1 MESHGVT
8 VRELRALR
16 GPNLWSYKPAL
27 HAVIDVGP
35 YEELPSTSFPGCTE
49 RLTAWLPGLRE
60 HECGIGK
67 PGGFVERLETGT
79 YLGHI
84 VEHVTLALQEEM
96 GFDVGYGRARMT
108 DEPGVYN
115 VVIAYKDEE
124 AGRAAFETALRMV
137 LAAMHDDPFDAPGE
151 IERLRELADDVRLGP
166 STGAIVE
173 AARARDIPVLRL
185 TDGSSLVQLGYGVHQ
200 KRIMASETS
209 QTSSIAVEICQEKP
223 LTNRM
228 LRTVGVPVPEGRTV
242 RSADAAWEAAREIGL
257 PVVVKPEAGNQ
268 GKGVTVNLV
277 SQAEVRSAYALAC
290 QYDASALVERHI
302 DGDDYRLLVVNGKMV
317 AAARRDP
324 AQVVGDG
331 RRTVRELVEEVN
343 KDPRRREGHGSVLTR
358 IRLDEA
364 ARLVLDQQEL
374 TFDSVPDAGQRV
386 KLRSNGNLSTG
397 GTATDV
403 TDDVHPANARVAEL
417 AAQILALD
425 VAGIDVLCRDVRRPL
440 TDQGGA
446 IVEVNAAPGL
456 RMHLAPTVGQGRDVG
471 MPIVDM
477 LYPNCAPARIPIVAV
492 TGTNG
497 KTTVTRLAGHIFSTA
512 RKLVG
517 MTCTDGTYIGRERIL
532 QGDCSGPRSAQAVLL
547 HPWVEVAVLETARGG
562 ILREGLAFDTCAV
575 GVVTNVTSDHLG
587 LKGVNTLEQL
597 ARVKQVVVERVR
609 EDGAAVLNA
618 DDHLVAEMA
627 ASCPGRIVYFSLDP
641 RNPVVAAHVAEGGA
655 AVYVEDGSIVLARD
669 GRATELVELE
679 RVGFTLGG
687 IVHFQVQNALAAAA
701 AAWAAGLNPALIARA
716 LTTFTTDGST
726 VPGRFNLHELSGVQV
741 VVDYGHNVAA
751 MQALGQAVQALGPR
765 RTVMLMT
772 LPGDRRDADLRATLE
787 ATFGWAHEYVFHDEP
802 RLRGR
807 APEEVPRLLLRH
819 LAGDGRAAGHV
830 ARDVRD
836 ALDHAWR
843 RLRPGDRLVFLAD
856 DVAEAMELLR
866 AVARPSEADAACTEP
881 VAARRVSAYG
891 TTRETGVRVR
901 VPGR

>member
-1 MESHGVT
+1 MESRGVT
-8 VRELRALR
+8 VRDLRALR

-27 HAVIDVGP
+27 HAVVDIGP
-35 YEELPSTSFPGCTE
+35 YEELPSTSFPGFTE
-49 RLTAWLPGLRE
+49 RLTAWLPSLRE

-84 VEHVTLALQEEM
+84 VEHVTLALQNEM

-115 VVIAYKDEE
+115 VVIAYQEEE

-137 LAAMHDDPFDAPGE
+137 LAAMHDEPFDAAGE
-151 IERLRELADDVRLGP
+151 IERLRELADEVRLGP
-166 STGAIVE
+166 STAAIVE
-173 AARARDIPVLRL
+173 AARKRDIPVLGL

-209 QTSSIAVEICQEKP
+209 TTSSIAVEICQDKP

-242 RSADAAWEAAREIGL
+242 GSAEEAWTVAQDIGL
-257 PVVVKPEAGNQ
+257 PIVVKPEAGNQ
-268 GKGVTVNLV
+268 GKGVTVNLR
-277 SQAEVRSAYALAC
+277 SEAEVRAAYELAR
-290 QYDASALVERHI
+290 QYDRCALVERHVV
-302 DGDDYRLLVVNGKMV
+302 GDDYRLLVVNGKMV

-331 RRTVRELVEEVN
+331 RRTVRELVDEVN
-343 KDPRRREGHGSVLTR
+343 ADPRRREGHGSVLTR
-358 IRLDEA
+358 IQLGEA
-364 ARLVLDQQEL
+364 AALVLEQQGL
-374 TFDSVPDAGQRV
+374 TFDSVPAAGQRV

-425 VAGIDVLCRDVRRPL
+425 VAGIDVLCGDIGRPL
-440 TDQGGA
+440 TEQGGA

-471 MPIVDM
+471 MPIVEM
-477 LYPNCAPARIPIVAV
+477 LYPDGAPSRIPIVAI

-497 KTTVTRLAGHIFSTA
+497 KTTVTRLAAHIFATA

-517 MTCTDGTYIGRERIL
+517 MTCTDGTFIGGERIIE
-532 QGDCSGPRSAQAVLL
+532 GDCSGPRSAQAVLL

-562 ILREGLAFDTCAV
+562 ILREGLAFDACAV
-575 GVVTNVTSDHLG
+575 GVVTNIAGDHLG
-587 LKGVNTLEQL
+587 LKGINTVEQL
-597 ARVKQVVVERVR
+597 ARVKQVVVESVR
-609 EDGAAVLNA
+609 QDGAAVLNA
-618 DDHLVAEMA
+618 DDQLVAEMA
-627 ASCPGRIVYFSLDP
+627 ASCPGRIVYFGLDP
-641 RNPVVAAHVAEGGA
+641 GNPVLASHLADGGAAAYVEGGA
-655 AVYVEDGSIVLARD
+655 IVLAD
-669 GRATELVELE
+669 EGRVTELIELD

-687 IVHFQVQNALAAAA
+687 KVHFQVQNALAAAA
-701 AAWAAGLNPALIARA
+701 AAWMAGLNPALIARA

-726 VPGRFNLHELSGVQV
+726 VPGRFNLHEISGVQV
-741 VVDYGHNVAA
+741 VVDYGHNAAA

-772 LPGDRRDADLRATLE
+772 LPGDRRDEDLRATLE
-787 ATFGWAHEYVFHDEP
+787 ATFGWVHEYVFYDEP
-802 RLRGR
+802 SLRGR
-807 APEEVPRLLLRH
+807 ALEEVPRLLLSH
-819 LAGDGRAAGHV
+819 LAEDGRAAGHV
-830 ARDVRD
+830 ARDVGD
-836 ALDHAWR
+836 ALAHAWR

-856 DVAEAMELLR
+856 DVAEAMDLLR
-866 AVARPSEADAACTEP
+866 AAAKPSDADAACTEP
-881 VAARRVSAYG
+881 VAARHASAPASAREPATRV
-891 TTRETGVRVR
+891 
-901 VPGR
+901 GRSGG